1 MFAFSVTAQ
10 RKKEEDREG
19 QKERESRIVERRES
33 LTQPVQRGFHAPLTC
48 LAGLYKQHRHGV
60 GGPSCT
66 ANNRTTFGGRIRAE
80 SEVEP
85 GSSNACVNGRPGG
98 AGQGHVDHCDW
109 GSNLRRVLICTV
121 KITVK
126 KKKMKN
132 LYWIASR
139 QKNKT
144 SKINGCIKTWAQWQ
158 MWVSPKRC
166 REQRKSERLLWEMQL
181 DTVFE
186 SCTKVCLPI
195 QKGTA
200 VCCYGNKLQKH
211 YHHTY
216 YLVYNAHVG
225 QI

>member
-1 MFAFSVTAQ
+1 MDGYMALCLAASPCNNQLGLCYELIRLLLHLPISYYIIDTLLVVMFAFSVMAQ

-98 AGQGHVDHCDW
+98 AGQGQAFI
-109 GSNLRRVLICTV
+109 STEE
-121 KITVK
+121 K
-126 KKKMKN
+126 
-132 LYWIASR
+132 
-139 QKNKT
+139 
-144 SKINGCIKTWAQWQ
+144 
-158 MWVSPKRC
+158 
-166 REQRKSERLLWEMQL
+166 
-181 DTVFE
+181 
-186 SCTKVCLPI
+186 
-195 QKGTA
+195 
-200 VCCYGNKLQKH
+200 
-211 YHHTY
+211 
-216 YLVYNAHVG
+216 
-225 QI
+225 